1 LKLIFIFYKI
11 IVLIIYQIVEFKFYF
26 ILKMLGLSKIFI
38 LFFFIAISSTVFAYN
53 NTTRYIL
60 HHKNPNA
67 PKRFEHLNVES
78 ARLHKRSFIHI
89 SEFMFVD
96 DLSQQDLITLSEH
109 YHIEKDQEVSIST
122 EWHLDRVD
130 QRTLPLDLQPFAG
143 NSLDNSNVD
152 IYILDTGID
161 VSHPEF
167 QGTAIWGANFVGDN
181 LNTDCHSHGTHV
193 ASSAGGSTVG
203 VARRSTLVAVK
214 VLGCSGGGSYSGVI
228 SGIEWSVRRAQ
239 QTGKLSI
246 INMSLG
252 GGASDAV
259 TAAVESAHT
268 AGVYVVVAAGNSN
281 DNACN
286 YSPAKAPS
294 AITVAASDNSDNK
307 ASFSNWGTCVDIYA
321 PGACLLGAVPNGGY
335 QVMCGTS
342 MASPIAA
349 GVLATYLSRKGR
361 DGHLL
366 FFEKSTL
373 NVIKNNVPGTPN
385 KFVYYD
391 NTVSTTPTPTPTP
404 TSSSTTSST
413 TSSSFRSCT
422 PTTTTLTTTFSTTST
437 EILTTTFS
445 TTSTTLVTMTSTVT
459 RTTRVNHPAPT
470 CLSNGYV
477 VVRGSFSKWGADTA
491 CKRLSKSLVSVTLSN
506 RNQIANAVYTC
517 HGDSLGWTDN
527 VIGTMCVAVQGS
539 PTIGTSGRQPCSR
552 RYPAICV

>member
-1 LKLIFIFYKI
+1 
-11 IVLIIYQIVEFKFYF
+11 
-26 ILKMLGLSKIFI
+26 MLGLSKIFTL
-38 LFFFIAISSTVFAYN
+38 LFFTFISTTVFASN
-53 NTTRYIL
+53 NTIRYIL

-67 PKRFEHLNVES
+67 PQRFEHLNVES
-78 ARLHKRSFIHI
+78 ARLHKRSFVHT
-89 SEFMFVD
+89 SEFMFVEGLSEKD
-96 DLSQQDLITLSEH
+96 LEMLSQH
-109 YHIEKDQEVSIST
+109 YHIEKDQEVSINVPST

-167 QGTAIWGANFVGDN
+167 EGNAIWGANFVGDN
-181 LNTDCHSHGTHV
+181 TDTDCHSHGTHV

-203 VARRSTLVAVK
+203 VARRSTLIAVK

-228 SGIEWSVRRAQ
+228 SGIEWAVQRAQ

-259 TAAVESAHT
+259 TAAVESAFA

-281 DNACN
+281 DDACN

-294 AITVAASDNSDNK
+294 AITVAASDESDNK
-307 ASFSNWGTCVDIYA
+307 AGFSNWGSCVDIYA

-342 MASPIAA
+342 MASPMAA
-349 GVLATYLSRKGR
+349 GVLATYLSRRGR
-361 DGHLL
+361 DGYLL
-366 FFEKSTL
+366 FFENSTPD
-373 NVIKNNVPGTPN
+373 VIQGNVPGTPN

-391 NTVSTTPTPTPTP
+391 SSLSSSPPTTTT
-404 TSSSTTSST
+404 TSSSTSST
-413 TSSSFRSCT
+413 TSSSSFVPTSTSTSTTSVCT
-422 PTTTTLTTTFSTTST
+422 PTTTTVTTTNTLTSTLTTTRTFSTTST
-437 EILTTTFS
+437 IRVTT
-445 TTSTTLVTMTSTVT
+445 TSTVT
-459 RTTRVNHPAPT
+459 RTTQVHHPAPT
-470 CLSNGYV
+470 CLSNGYL
-477 VVRGSFSKWGADTA
+477 VVRGSLSKWGAETA
-491 CKRLSKSLVSVTLSN
+491 CQRFSKRLVTIDLSN
-506 RNQIANAVYTC
+506 RDQVATAFYNC
-517 HGDSLGWTDN
+517 HGDSLGWTAN
-527 VIGTMCVAVQGS
+527 VVGKTCVAILGNPTTGALVQQS
-539 PTIGTSGRQPCSR
+539 CSR